1 MKTLKIS
8 NEKAL
13 ELYKTASNE
22 LKQIL
27 EESFGVEFFELKK
40 ITDIVFNIET
50 LCDYLDIDESKLF
63 IFPKNTK
70 DLHERYINACN
81 IIPKITNVYNQGT
94 ILDFKNSNQYKYLPY
109 KYLSGGSLVVGSGAW
124 DYFFVAPGSF
134 YYKDRLL
141 AEKAFSN
148 FKDIYEDYWNLK

>member
-8 NEKAL
+8 NKKAL
-13 ELYKTASNE
+13 ELYKNADETFKS
-22 LKQIL
+22 LL
-27 EESFGVEFFELKK
+27 EENFGIEFFKPKE

-50 LCDYLDIDESKLF
+50 LCKYLDIDESKLF

-81 IIPKITNVYNQGT
+81 IIPKIVSVYNQGT

-109 KYLSGGSLVVGSGAW
+109 KYLASWSLVVLILWIMISK
-124 DYFFVAPGSF
+124 VI
-134 YYKDRLL
+134 K
-141 AEKAFSN
+141 
-148 FKDIYEDYWNLK
+148 